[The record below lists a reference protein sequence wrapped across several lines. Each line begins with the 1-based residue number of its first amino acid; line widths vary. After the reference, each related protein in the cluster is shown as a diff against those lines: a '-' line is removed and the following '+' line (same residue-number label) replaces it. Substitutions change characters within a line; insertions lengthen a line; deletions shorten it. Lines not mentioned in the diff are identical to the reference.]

1 MTTSRSL
8 DGLRRSTD
16 KRKAAT
22 RSKIKKA
29 LRDMQRKGLTINVN
43 AVAKYAGVARKT
55 IYNHQSLLD
64 DIRAAGTAP
73 SQIHPAPSRLASI
86 FNRELCLRPSSA
98 NSAFAPGSARA
109 LRVMRSSGGSLS
121 RNSQAMVSKGG
132 WPGLPKRIECA
143 PNLQSSDP

>member
-73 SQIHPAPSRLASI
+73 TPRLAEPTTPGAQSSI
-86 FNRELCLRPSSA
+86 VAALREQLRAQKQRYESEIADLKTKVKKVERELAAAHGEIHRLGKTG
-98 NSAFAPGSARA
+98 NSRA
-109 LRVMRSSGGSLS
+109 AQRR
-121 RNSQAMVSKGG
+121 
-132 WPGLPKRIECA
+132 
-143 PNLQSSDP
+143 